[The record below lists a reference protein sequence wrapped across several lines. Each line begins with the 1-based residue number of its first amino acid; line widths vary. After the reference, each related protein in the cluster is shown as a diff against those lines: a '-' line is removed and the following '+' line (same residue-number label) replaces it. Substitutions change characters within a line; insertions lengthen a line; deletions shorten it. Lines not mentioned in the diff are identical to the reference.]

1 MRVFKSMKGPAGK
14 GPAIFLVAM
23 TVAPVAFAGCVG
35 ITTTARPPDAHLIW
49 SAAAVRACTLV
60 LTGDTDADEW
70 WQCVEAVGDQ
80 HPSDTVLLGCAD
92 SITWHSQTDGRMA
105 GLKIGACFRKGAVK
119 AAQGRSPPQAGA
131 GSMPSIRR

>member
-1 MRVFKSMKGPAGK
+1 MRMFKWMKGSVAKESAGFLA
-14 GPAIFLVAM
+14 AIA
-23 TVAPVAFAGCVG
+23 VAPAAFAGCVG
-35 ITTTARPPDAHLIW
+35 TATTPRAPDAHLVW

-92 SITWHSQTDGRMA
+92 SITRHSQADGRTA
-105 GLKIGACFRKGAVK
+105 GLKIGACFRQGAVK
-119 AAQGRSPPQAGA
+119 SAQGTSPPPTRG
-131 GSMPSIRR
+131 GSVSVQQ